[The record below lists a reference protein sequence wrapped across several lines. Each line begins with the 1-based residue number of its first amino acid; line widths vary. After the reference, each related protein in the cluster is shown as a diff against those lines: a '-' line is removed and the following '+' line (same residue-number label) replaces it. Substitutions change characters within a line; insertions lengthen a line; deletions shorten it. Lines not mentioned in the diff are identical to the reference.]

1 MRTEQL
7 ARMFDRSRREGKA
20 WRARCPCHGGKSLT
34 LAIYAYEDRSRVH
47 CYAGC
52 EADDVLAAVGLT
64 RKQLFYEDKRLERK
78 EWLEQKRKR
87 DAEESRASQL
97 RIGTWI
103 IRFAE
108 RGYTAEEHEQDVA
121 VVTACKAV
129 LAHND
134 NRPWKHIYRVHTEK
148 IAAGDHCRKR
158 SMLPEVAQ
166 PEWELGGK

>member
-1 MRTEQL
+1 M
-7 ARMFDRSRREGKA
+7 A
-20 WRARCPCHGGKSLT
+20 
-34 LAIYAYEDRSRVH
+34 
-47 CYAGC
+47 
-52 EADDVLAAVGLT
+52 EA
-64 RKQLFYEDKRLERK
+64 
-78 EWLEQKRKR
+78 KRKR